1 MDGLSR
7 QEVEYRKNNGL
18 ANDEK
23 IKYTRTTKEI
33 VLSNCITLFNI
44 LNISLFILVLTT
56 GSIQNTLFIG
66 TILFN
71 TIIAMCQELKAKKIL
86 DNIKVTDSD
95 TVVVIRDGEKQTI
108 KKEEI
113 VLDDVVYISSG
124 DYSAKK
130 TIRYPDLDN
139 REFEKIKNAKGA
151 ISLKD
156 FTP

>member
-71 TIIAMCQELKAKKIL
+71 TIIAIYQ
-86 DNIKVTDSD
+86 
-95 TVVVIRDGEKQTI
+95 
-108 KKEEI
+108 
-113 VLDDVVYISSG
+113 
-124 DYSAKK
+124 
-130 TIRYPDLDN
+130 
-139 REFEKIKNAKGA
+139 
-151 ISLKD
+151 
-156 FTP
+156 